1 MTPETLM
8 EVWKQEEDKCKMLQ
22 AKYIDLAQLRGVCLI
37 LYILY
42 YT

>member
-22 AKYIDLAQLRGVCLI
+22 AKYIDLARQKGVNINTRFCL
-37 LYILY
+37 
-42 YT
+42 

>member
-22 AKYIDLAQLRGVCLI
+22 AKYIDLSRHKGVS
-37 LYILY
+37 
-42 YT
+42 